1 MHIVKGDFT
10 IMKQMSGAERVY
22 IHGVGV
28 DKLTSAQAY
37 VRLCAM
43 LSASPNQPQA
53 IFTPNAEMLY
63 RAANDDAQFAS
74 ILNTAALNTADGVG
88 TVWASRILGT
98 PLPERIAGIELG
110 ETALELAAAKRL
122 PVFLL
127 GGKRGVAYR
136 AAANLRQR
144 YRGLNIVGTHHG
156 YFDVEGK
163 QNQAV
168 IDAIRAA
175 APKLLIVCLGSPRQE
190 RWITQN
196 SRLLSGVSVAMALG
210 GSLDVWAGDVRR
222 APAAVRAVGME
233 WLWRILLSPSRLA
246 RAKALPAFV
255 IMTIKKS
262 RQRAS
267 APDKSPQ

>member
-10 IMKQMSGAERVY
+10 IMKQMSGAEQVY
-22 IHGVGV
+22 IHGVRI
-28 DKLTSAQAY
+28 DKLTASQASE
-37 VRLCAM
+37 RLCAL
-43 LSASPNQPQA
+43 LSSNADQPQA
-53 IFTPNAEMLY
+53 IFTPNAEILY
-63 RAANDDAQFAS
+63 RAANDPGFAS
-74 ILNTAALNTADGVG
+74 ILNSAALNTADGVG
-88 TVWASRILGT
+88 TVWASRALGS
-98 PLPERIAGIELG
+98 PLPGRIAGIELG
-110 ETALELAAAKRL
+110 ETALALAAAKRL

-127 GGKRGVAYR
+127 GGKMGVAYR

-156 YFDVEGK
+156 YFDVEGE
-163 QNQAV
+163 QNQDV

-190 RWITQN
+190 KWIFEN
-196 SRLLSGVSVAMALG
+196 SHLLSGVSVAMALG

-222 APAAVRAVGME
+222 APAAVRAMGLE

-255 IMTIKKS
+255 IMTIKKA
-262 RQRAS
+262 RQS
-267 APDKSPQ
+267 SSDPDKLPQ

>member
-10 IMKQMSGAERVY
+10 IMEQMSGTERIY
-22 IHGVGV
+22 IHGVCV
-28 DKLTSAQAY
+28 DKLTQTQAAD
-37 VRLCAM
+37 RLCAM
-43 LSASPNQPQA
+43 LSAKTDRPQA

-63 RAANDDAQFAS
+63 RAANDTRFAS
-74 ILNTAALNTADGVG
+74 ILNTSALNTADGVG
-88 TVWASRILGT
+88 TVWASRVLGT

-156 YFDVEGK
+156 YFEVEGA
-163 QNQAV
+163 QNQAIV
-168 IDAIRAA
+168 DAIRAA

-196 SRLLSGVSVAMALG
+196 SHLLSGVSVAMALG

-233 WLWRILLSPSRLA
+233 WLWRILLSPSRLK

-262 RQRAS
+262 RRRAS
-267 APDKSPQ
+267 SPDKLPQ

>member
-1 MHIVKGDFT
+1 ME
-10 IMKQMSGAERVY
+10 QMSSTERIY

-28 DKLTSAQAY
+28 DRLTQAQAAD
-37 VRLCAM
+37 RLCAM
-43 LSASPNQPQA
+43 LSAKTDSPQT

-63 RAANDDAQFAS
+63 RAANDAQFAS
-74 ILNTAALNTADGVG
+74 ILNTSALNTADGVG
-88 TVWASRILGT
+88 TVWASRTLGS

-110 ETALELAAAKRL
+110 ETALKLAAAKRL

-156 YFDVEGK
+156 YFDVEGEP
-163 QNQAV
+163 NQTV
-168 IDAIRAA
+168 IDTIRAA
-175 APKLLIVCLGSPRQE
+175 APRLLIVCLGSPRQE

-196 SRLLSGVSVAMALG
+196 RRLLSGVSVAMALG

-233 WLWRILLSPSRLA
+233 WLWRILLSPSRLI

-262 RQRAS
+262 RQSAS
-267 APDKSPQ
+267 DPNKQPQ